1 VRNAVTLN
9 EVQFLAP
16 KDLNLP
22 GEPVPKGFMGWEKT
36 WLFRVRDC
44 YLVPWKLNGEAIF
57 VDDIPA
63 HAFDTPEEKQ
73 RVAAILEQYNND
85 LTLTP
90 EEDAA
95 FAEIAR
101 ERNARHPLR
110 TYLWLPLARAVTI
123 WFTPRIELL
132 PISGHVFPLRQMRED
147 DPVDQEVTS
156 LFFVLNL
163 FYVGLGVWGAARLWR
178 SNSVAR
184 PAVAFLVLFILIRT
198 AFLTTLETP
207 EPRYVL
213 VCFPPLIAMGA
224 QIFAHRAE
232 AQ

>member
-1 VRNAVTLN
+1 
-9 EVQFLAP
+9 
-16 KDLNLP
+16 
-22 GEPVPKGFMGWEKT
+22 VPYGFMAWEKT
-36 WLFRVRDC
+36 WLYRVRDC
-44 YLVPWKLNGEAIF
+44 YLVPWKLNEEAINIEE
-57 VDDIPA
+57 IPA
-63 HAFDTPEEKQ
+63 RAFDTVEEKQ

-95 FAEIAR
+95 FAQLAR
-101 ERNARHPLR
+101 ERTSRHPLR
-110 TYLWLPLARAVTI
+110 TYLRLPAARAVVI

-132 PISGHVFPLRQMRED
+132 PASGHVFPLTQMRED

-156 LFFVLNL
+156 LLFVLNL

-178 SNSVAR
+178 SNSSAQ
-184 PAVAFLVLFILIRT
+184 PAVAFLALFILIRT

-213 VCFPPLIAMGA
+213 VCFPVLIAVGA
-224 QIFAHRAE
+224 QVLARPSE
-232 AQ
+232 EQ